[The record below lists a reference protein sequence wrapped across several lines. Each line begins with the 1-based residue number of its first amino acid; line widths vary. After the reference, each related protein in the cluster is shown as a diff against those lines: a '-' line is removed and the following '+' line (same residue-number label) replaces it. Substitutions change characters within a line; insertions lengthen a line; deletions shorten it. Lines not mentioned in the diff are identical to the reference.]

1 MTKRILVFLFL
12 LLAVNSLIAASV
24 DLSTARKAGESFV
37 QTNFAFGSKS
47 ADMQLVMTSSDYY
60 VFNVGTSGFVIVSS
74 DDAFRPI
81 IGYSDE
87 GTFPVEN
94 PSPEMVYYLDNL
106 SQGRHAALRA
116 STQPD
121 AEIVKEWSS
130 LLNDAEPLSRAG
142 KKSFYLVK
150 TYWNQ
155 DYPYNKF
162 CPREENGTRT
172 YAGCVATAMS
182 QVMNYWKYPT
192 QGYGR
197 HSYVHYQY
205 GELSADFSSAQY
217 DFDLMPNSISESSP
231 VENIDAIALFMYHCG
246 IAVDMGYATDGSGAY
261 SEDVPDAILKYFGYS
276 KCSRLFY
283 RDAYSLEEFQA
294 LLRDQFDTGWP
305 CYYSGSD
312 TDGGGGH
319 AFVCDGYDDNDMFHF
334 NWGWSGSGD
343 GFFVIDGLN
352 VSSYAFN
359 SGQAFIGNFV
369 PTEVFT
375 HTAKAPVGFVAKP
388 NGDDEFTVTLS
399 WNNPLA
405 TLEGRPLETID
416 AIEIRRDGEVVH
428 LIENLLPGE
437 PVSFVD
443 SVGKPISVNY
453 SIHAICQGVAG
464 RKAKVDGINLG
475 PVCDWSFKLFS
486 ENETGWGAGAITLLN
501 SANVAVAVVTA
512 DRGTSESQVEVPQ
525 GRVSMQWTAP
535 ADTLEIGVEI
545 LDANNEKVFSF
556 QGPSYNMPQGIF
568 YETVNTCGSEVGVN
582 KPTELQAEIVGND
595 VVLRWK
601 GIADP
606 GYGYNV
612 YRDGIFYA
620 IVDGTTFTDAEM
632 AQELHGYFVTA
643 FCKEGETEPS
653 NTVCAFN
660 GTDVQAPRNLDF
672 EYLPNNKVKI
682 KWEMPENVEGLA
694 GFEIQRRAYGESF
707 KRIKLCSANK
717 TEYTDSYRFSD
728 GCRYYYIV
736 LAAYNEGATVST
748 PAHSARHP
756 ELLYVEV
763 NMTHI
768 PSNLNLE
775 QQDKS
780 SLSLTWESALRA
792 ESYNVYRNGELVA
805 EGVTELQYSDVAN
818 GEPSVYQV
826 TGVLNGVESSPSN
839 KAYYGNYAVGDIDEG
854 AIKLFPNPAKN
865 TLTVQ
870 AAGIREV
877 VVYNLTGQQMMR
889 RTGDGDEW
897 NLVLSN
903 LDAGVYYFRIKTDR
917 GCQIQKVVLVK

>member
-12 LLAVNSLIAASV
+12 LLAVNSLPAATV
-24 DLSTARKAGESFV
+24 DLSTARKAGERFV
-37 QTNFAFGSKS
+37 LTNFALGSKS
-47 ADMQLVMTSSDYY
+47 ADIQLVMTSSAYY
-60 VFNVGTSGFVIVSS
+60 VFNVGSSGFVIVSS

-87 GTFPVEN
+87 RAFPAEN
-94 PSPEMVYYLDNL
+94 PSPEMMYYLDNL
-106 SQGRHAALRA
+106 SQGRQAALRA
-116 STQPD
+116 TVQPS
-121 AEIVKEWSS
+121 AEIVMEWSS
-130 LLNDAEPLSRAG
+130 LLSDREPMPRAG

-162 CPREENGTRT
+162 CPTDSGAYT

-192 QGYGR
+192 HGYGH
-197 HSYVHYQY
+197 HSYVHYQF
-205 GELSADFSSAQY
+205 GELSADFSSAEY
-217 DFDLMPNSISESSP
+217 DFDMMPNSITSTSP
-231 VENIDAIALFMYHCG
+231 VENIDPIALFMYHCG
-246 IAVDMGYATDGSGAY
+246 VAVDMGYSTDGSGAY

-294 LLRDQFDTGWP
+294 LLKDQFDLGWP

-352 VSSYAFN
+352 VSGYAFN

-369 PTEVFT
+369 PTEVF
-375 HTAKAPVGFVAKP
+375 ANASKAPEGLVATP

-399 WNNPLA
+399 WNNPMA

-416 AIEIRRDGEVVH
+416 AIEVQRDGEVVR
-428 LIENLLPGE
+428 LIENLVPGE
-437 PVSFVD
+437 AVSFVD

-453 SIHAICQGVAG
+453 SIHAICQGVGG
-464 RKAKVDGINLG
+464 RKATVEGINLG
-475 PVCDWSFKLFS
+475 PVCNWSLKLFS
-486 ENETGWGAGAITLLN
+486 ENENGWGAGYITLLN

-512 DRGTSESQVEVPQ
+512 DKGESEKQIEVPQ
-525 GRVSMQWTAP
+525 GRVSLQWTAP

-545 LDANNEKVFSF
+545 LDASNEKVFSYH
-556 QGPSYNMPQGIF
+556 GPSYNMPQGVF
-568 YETVNTCGSEVGVN
+568 YEMVNTCGGEVGVN
-582 KPTELQAEIVGND
+582 KPSELQAEIVGND

-601 GIADP
+601 GIPDP
-606 GYGYNV
+606 GYGYVV
-612 YRDGIFYA
+612 YRDGIFYT
-620 IVDGTTFTDAEM
+620 IVDETTFTDTEM
-632 AQELHGYFVTA
+632 GQELHGYFVTA

-653 NTVCAFN
+653 NTVCAFD
-660 GTDVQAPRNLDF
+660 GVDVFAPRNLDF
-672 EYLPNNKVKI
+672 EFLSNNKVKV
-682 KWEMPENVEGLA
+682 KWEMPENVDGLV
-694 GFEIQRRAYGESF
+694 GFEIYRRAFGESF
-707 KRIKLCSANK
+707 KRIKLCNANK
-717 TEYTDSYRFSD
+717 TDYTDSYRFSD
-728 GCRYYYIV
+728 GCRYYYRV
-736 LAAYNEGATVST
+736 FAAYNDGATLSS
-748 PAHSARHP
+748 PARSARHP
-756 ELLYVEV
+756 ELLYIEV
-763 NMTHI
+763 NLTHI
-768 PSNLNLE
+768 PSNLILE

-780 SLSLTWESALRA
+780 SLSLSWEPALMA
-792 ESYNVYRNGELVA
+792 ETYNVYRNGEIVA
-805 EGVTELQYSDVAN
+805 EGITDLQYADVAN

-839 KAYYGNYAVGDIDEG
+839 KAYYGNYAVGDINAAD
-854 AIKLFPNPAKN
+854 IRLFPNPAKN
-865 TLTVQ
+865 TVYVQ
-870 AAGIREV
+870 AEGLREV
-877 VVYNLTGQQMMR
+877 VVYNLAGQQIMR

-897 NLVLSN
+897 NINLSS